1 MKELIDRK
9 TLDDILIQ
17 LKKDNISLYLA
28 AFTDEKKEKSLKSI
42 C

>member
-9 TLDDILIQ
+9 TLEDILIQ

-28 AFTDEKKEKSLKSI
+28 AFRLFTGPSSI
-42 C
+42 SR